1 VFFFLL
7 LPSQGLQQ
15 GEESIPMFQG
25 SNLFAEL
32 LETLS
37 IPHAQ
42 DASTQ
47 WQGYMTCLWSN
58 WN

>member
-1 VFFFLL
+1 
-7 LPSQGLQQ
+7 
-15 GEESIPMFQG
+15 MFQG
-25 SNLFAEL
+25 SKLFAEM
-32 LETLS
+32 LEMLS